1 MFHFK
6 RLLREL
12 SYDKLARL
20 TLFFAVALLLVFFVD
35 TASAFAGTLTVS
47 DSSTGNSIAVR
58 GQTHVA
64 DILRLYASP
73 PDTVTVTDITVR
85 QNGTA
90 LDSDISLVKLIS
102 DTNGNGVIDIGEP
115 VLASTTTAGNT
126 AQFSALNLNI
136 SPDTT
141 ATLLVAFDIS
151 SSATLG
157 NTVQSTIQYNVDPS
171 LSDIKVDVAS
181 TVNAFSNLIGT
192 LATID
197 SAAEELSVS
206 GANMPDTTT
215 AQGQGSVVQK
225 LLLHAPPGDGITV
238 NAATVTVSSAEASNV
253 SVVTL
258 GRDIDGNGVID
269 TGEELGST
277 TTAAGV
283 ASFTGFTLSIASDTT
298 ETVLVKVGL
307 STSAVVGHSVQTSLG
322 SNDIGVALPDTVA
335 SFSAAGALM
344 TIADFPDVVTLQ
356 TASLGTGSV
365 ARAQA
370 DAPVQ
375 QIDLT
380 LGAGYDAAAVD
391 TITISK
397 VGSAPDTDVAEVKL
411 WLDTGSG
418 TFGTD
423 DTLLGAGTF
432 SAGSITFTALNVPV
446 TISSAKRLFVSY
458 SISATAGVGDTL
470 ASSVTGAAAFLPDSV
485 DISAATPSALQQV
498 GLAAE
503 ELSVSGANMPDT
515 TTAQGT
521 HDAVTQ
527 KLLLYAPAGDNIILS
542 GANIGVATTPDSN
555 VSLVKL
561 AHDAN
566 HNDIIDSG
574 EELAATTTA
583 AGVASFSGLNL
594 TIAANSTETV
604 LVGVDL
610 SYSATPGATVQ
621 TNVDFT
627 SNGIQVASPDSVA
640 NFGIMTGATVG
651 ISDFADTIAL
661 RTSSPTTGTISR
673 SAQDNLIERID
684 LSFDNPN
691 YDAATLNSITIQ
703 RTGTGADSDVS
714 QVKLWLDN
722 NQNGSLD
729 ATDTSLGVGSFSG
742 GVITFTSTI
751 AVFQGQ
757 TNKLLVTYSVSSTA
771 TAGAT
776 LGADVNSATV
786 AAPDT
791 ISLIAPTQ
799 SNLQQVTYASEN
811 LSVAGASVADT
822 AAAQGSQDV
831 VGQKILLHAP
841 IGDGVTVTAANI
853 TVNTPAPSNVSL
865 VKLAHDINHN
875 DIIDTGEELGSTTTA
890 AGIAQFS
897 GLALNIAPDSTE
909 TLLVGYNLSYSA
921 GIGQSIQSSIS
932 FATNGISV
940 LLPDTVADYNLING
954 ATVTVL
960 DAPDTIS
967 LSMTSPATATVSRSS
982 ADNLIQT
989 VNLSFDSLNYDA
1001 ATLST
1006 VTVQRTGGTDTDV
1019 SQVKL
1024 WLDSNQNGTFDTT
1037 DTVIGSAPLSGGSA
1051 TFPISVGLA
1060 QGETKKLFVTYSI
1073 SPTATIGAM
1082 LGSTIAT
1089 ATAASPD
1096 NVNLIP
1102 PTTSNAQQIIY
1113 ATETLQVSHSS
1124 VATATVE
1131 QGSANVLAEKIDLH
1145 DPAGGDGVNVNTIT
1159 LRQNGSAPASDITL
1173 VKLFVD
1179 SNDNGSFEPALDT
1192 ETTSSPLTGQS
1203 VTFSNL
1209 NIPISVDSTKTVFAV
1224 FNVSN
1229 TASIGKTL
1237 QSNIAYNPDMA
1248 LSDIKV
1254 DSPDLVADFSALNGT
1269 AITIS
1274 DKADTLNVAQLLVSG
1289 EQISR
1294 ASNNNLIQ
1302 IFDLSV
1308 DNDSSTV
1315 SRITLSKASTTTP
1328 QASFATDIKPGGIKL
1343 WLDDGDSTFT
1353 ATGDTLIATAT
1364 VASEQAIFSNLDSYL
1379 DVKDP
1384 AHKRLYVT
1392 MDISPTA
1399 QTGVN
1404 IGTSLD
1410 ATSSVVVSSPD
1421 TVSAAAPLVST
1432 LRMIGLSG
1440 DKLTVSNVLL
1450 PNIDAQQSTTNT
1462 PGQEL
1467 ALHADPGDGVNLTGI
1482 NVALTGVQD
1491 SDISAVKLIWDKNS
1505 NGIYDSSTDTVLV
1518 STSTAPGMMARF
1530 TIPGGLFINPDTT
1543 ETVLVAYDLSITAK
1557 VGAIINSNV
1566 TFSTDTAQSGVQAAD
1581 PDYTNSFGTLSGAS
1595 IRITDLPDTLVIKQT
1610 AVDGGNVVVGTTNH
1624 VMQVLD
1630 LSVPQDMVTLTS
1642 LSVNLTGTATSSDT
1656 ATNGIKLWYDA
1667 DNSNSITLADWQLS
1681 SAKTF
1686 IGGSVTFD
1694 NIKLAPISPTS
1705 PKKLLVT
1712 YSISSTAN
1720 IGVTIGASV
1729 DSTGSVGVTPPDYV
1743 SLESTSGPVPSLAS
1757 ALHTIAP
1764 VPPTAPTGLVVTAG
1778 ANMQYALDWNT
1789 NPAGEHVAE
1798 YDVYRSDT
1806 EFGSYSPVGT
1816 TTPTQP
1822 HFVNAVPSA
1831 ADYWYK
1837 VSAKNVTG
1845 ESVKSAG
1852 ATATKVDI
1860 TVTVDTTGTTTTIES
1875 ANATVKLIIPPS
1887 AAYLG
1892 KTFTIRSAPKPSGVK
1907 VVSRFYYDFSTTA
1920 TQPFNPALMLVLRC
1934 DSSLTGMQDIAIYHY
1949 TNLGKWEQADG
1960 GRYFFSTDS
1969 TVAVPNMNTFDIGYT
1984 NITGFSG
1991 YAAAQIFFGGYNYP
2005 LQYTDTATAGPHGN
2019 YTSTTNKCKECHA
2032 VHLAIGT
2039 YDLTRVNARNETCD
2053 FCHGIGG
2060 VASKQVTLD
2069 QNGHGADPG
2078 RAEVTAPGDTD
2089 IPYSKNAKSW
2099 GCLECHSAHDKQTTK
2114 LAGLSSDK
2122 LLKADP
2128 NPLKNKNYL
2137 YYTPVVGET
2146 TQTISQWCSTCHNA
2160 NFGPSTD
2167 LKTVLFGSKTGRVAG
2182 HSSSSQGST
2191 TTPDGYADVKFNGTG
2206 PTCQQCHPAD
2216 GRIGTSEFPHSS
2228 GSVPGMLRSGIT
2240 QRGMD
2245 GVCTS
2250 CHNTVTLP

>member
-1 MFHFK
+1 
-6 RLLREL
+6 
-12 SYDKLARL
+12 
-20 TLFFAVALLLVFFVD
+20 
-35 TASAFAGTLTVS
+35 
-47 DSSTGNSIAVR
+47 
-58 GQTHVA
+58 
-64 DILRLYASP
+64 
-73 PDTVTVTDITVR
+73 
-85 QNGTA
+85 
-90 LDSDISLVKLIS
+90 
-102 DTNGNGVIDIGEP
+102 
-115 VLASTTTAGNT
+115 
-126 AQFSALNLNI
+126 
-136 SPDTT
+136 
-141 ATLLVAFDIS
+141 
-151 SSATLG
+151 
-157 NTVQSTIQYNVDPS
+157 
-171 LSDIKVDVAS
+171 
-181 TVNAFSNLIGT
+181 
-192 LATID
+192 
-197 SAAEELSVS
+197 
-206 GANMPDTTT
+206 
-215 AQGQGSVVQK
+215 
-225 LLLHAPPGDGITV
+225 
-238 NAATVTVSSAEASNV
+238 
-253 SVVTL
+253 
-258 GRDIDGNGVID
+258 
-269 TGEELGST
+269 
-277 TTAAGV
+277 
-283 ASFTGFTLSIASDTT
+283 
-298 ETVLVKVGL
+298 
-307 STSAVVGHSVQTSLG
+307 
-322 SNDIGVALPDTVA
+322 
-335 SFSAAGALM
+335 
-344 TIADFPDVVTLQ
+344 
-356 TASLGTGSV
+356 
-365 ARAQA
+365 
-370 DAPVQ
+370 
-375 QIDLT
+375 
-380 LGAGYDAAAVD
+380 
-391 TITISK
+391 
-397 VGSAPDTDVAEVKL
+397 
-411 WLDTGSG
+411 
-418 TFGTD
+418 
-423 DTLLGAGTF
+423 
-432 SAGSITFTALNVPV
+432 
-446 TISSAKRLFVSY
+446 
-458 SISATAGVGDTL
+458 
-470 ASSVTGAAAFLPDSV
+470 
-485 DISAATPSALQQV
+485 
-498 GLAAE
+498 
-503 ELSVSGANMPDT
+503 
-515 TTAQGT
+515 
-521 HDAVTQ
+521 
-527 KLLLYAPAGDNIILS
+527 
-542 GANIGVATTPDSN
+542 
-555 VSLVKL
+555 
-561 AHDAN
+561 
-566 HNDIIDSG
+566 
-574 EELAATTTA
+574 
-583 AGVASFSGLNL
+583 
-594 TIAANSTETV
+594 
-604 LVGVDL
+604 
-610 SYSATPGATVQ
+610 
-621 TNVDFT
+621 
-627 SNGIQVASPDSVA
+627 
-640 NFGIMTGATVG
+640 
-651 ISDFADTIAL
+651 
-661 RTSSPTTGTISR
+661 
-673 SAQDNLIERID
+673 
-684 LSFDNPN
+684 
-691 YDAATLNSITIQ
+691 
-703 RTGTGADSDVS
+703 
-714 QVKLWLDN
+714 
-722 NQNGSLD
+722 
-729 ATDTSLGVGSFSG
+729 
-742 GVITFTSTI
+742 
-751 AVFQGQ
+751 
-757 TNKLLVTYSVSSTA
+757 
-771 TAGAT
+771 
-776 LGADVNSATV
+776 
-786 AAPDT
+786 
-791 ISLIAPTQ
+791 
-799 SNLQQVTYASEN
+799 
-811 LSVAGASVADT
+811 
-822 AAAQGSQDV
+822 
-831 VGQKILLHAP
+831 
-841 IGDGVTVTAANI
+841 
-853 TVNTPAPSNVSL
+853 
-865 VKLAHDINHN
+865 
-875 DIIDTGEELGSTTTA
+875 
-890 AGIAQFS
+890 FS